1 MRRRLV
7 LAIALL
13 LALAAGGFFAF
24 RRSRPGHPKVVPAAI
39 PAVPALS
46 EITVTGTVEA
56 AQVVN
61 VPVPVD
67 GTVEEFMADAG
78 QHVSEGEVLARIGNP
93 RLIAAQRMA
102 KLDAEQAQNTLRQLE
117 SALIA
122 ARLEVSR
129 SEADAIRVKSQLEQA
144 EKAFER
150 QETMFREGVTPRLA
164 YEKAE
169 HEYNSLKR
177 EAQNLAATAKTAA
190 DRVDSTTKEI
200 EPARKT
206 LAEKT
211 SQLEDAEA
219 ETAVGEVNSPADGV
233 VIRRRGKLGRPVTPT
248 MADMFEIA
256 SDPQALQVVATVQ
269 PQAALRIQPG
279 QTVGIELAGVPGPA
293 EGAVRE
299 IKSGQ
304 VFIDIKSPLPAITRG
319 MTVKV
324 KIKLP

>member
-7 LAIALL
+7 LATAVVLG
-13 LALAAGGFFAF
+13 LAAIGFLAF
-24 RRSRPGHPKVVPAAI
+24 HHSHSAHARAVPATLPVVPA
-39 PAVPALS
+39 PS
-46 EITVTGTVEA
+46 EITLAGTVEA

-61 VPVPVD
+61 VPIPVD
-67 GTVEEFMADAG
+67 GTIEEFMADAG
-78 QHVSEGEVLARIGNP
+78 QHVSEGEVLARIRNP
-93 RLIAAQRMA
+93 RLIAAQRTA
-102 KLDAEQAQNTLRQLE
+102 KLDAEQAQNHLTQLE

-129 SEADAIRVKSQLEQA
+129 SDADAIRVKSQLEQA

-177 EAQNLAATAKTAA
+177 EAQNLAETAKAAA

-200 EPARKT
+200 QPARKT

-211 SQLEDAEA
+211 SELEDAEA

-233 VIRRRGKLGRPVTPT
+233 IIRRRGKQGQPVTPA

-256 SDPQALQVVATVQ
+256 SDPQALQVVATFQ
-269 PQAALRIQPG
+269 PQAALRVQPG
-279 QTVGIELAGVPGPA
+279 QTVGIQIAGLPSPVTGT
-293 EGAVRE
+293 VRE
-299 IKSGQ
+299 MSSRQ
-304 VFIDIKSPLPAITRG
+304 VFIDIKNPAPAITRG
-319 MTVKV
+319 MTVQV
-324 KIKLP
+324 KIKIP